1 MNVCTLNRRLSSS
14 NVHKLD
20 VVRDKWNGKKKMLNA
35 RKQARKVTVERLRKK
50 CGVMERENRSII

>member
-20 VVRDKWNGKKKMLNA
+20 VVRDKWNGKKKMLNVQ
-35 RKQARKVTVERLRKK
+35 QARKVTVERLRKK